1 MNRNVEEMMYEEF
14 YEEFLE
20 YDAEMALGM
29 IFRSYATDPR
39 FEKSESGFLEF
50 TKSADEPFM
59 DHLSSSEEKYEAR
72 LVRDPRF
79 VDYIKL
85 FFRKQDPDYLTI
97 SFINTLKD
105 KYIDLFIESYRYN
118 FNLSFEDNIDELVHT
133 ITNDYNEYNVDDIF
147 MEIAPWTYIDY
158 NGDTDYYS
166 LDGIRMYDY
175 VEDSITS
182 VMKELKEAAVMYDDR
197 EI

>member
-1 MNRNVEEMMYEEF
+1 MNENVEEMMYEEF

-20 YDAEMALGM
+20 DNAEMALGL

-50 TKSADEPFM
+50 IKSADEPLM
-59 DHLSSSEEKYEAR
+59 DHLDSSDEKYESR

-85 FFRKQDPDYLTI
+85 FFRNQDLDYLTI
-97 SFINTLKD
+97 SFIDTLKD

-118 FNLSFEDNIDELVHT
+118 FNLSFEDNIDKLVQI
-133 ITNDYNEYNVDDIF
+133 ITNDYNEYNCDDIF
-147 MEIAPWTYIDY
+147 MEITPWTYIDY
-158 NGDTDYYS
+158 KGDTDYYS
-166 LDGIRMYDY
+166 LDGTRMYDY

-182 VMKELKEAAVMYDDR
+182 VMKEIKEAAVMYDDR
-197 EI
+197 GI